1 MADAAN
7 ANTLNTAL
15 VQLPAIIIA
24 FGGLIAA
31 GAAAWKSLTDKMEI
45 ATKKVEDVHLAIN
58 SRLDEWKNETR
69 EAAVAAAIAAHAA
82 GYAAAKAELDTKK

>member
-7 ANTLNTAL
+7 VNTLNTAL

-58 SRLDEWKNETR
+58 SRLDEWKSETR

-82 GYAAAKAELDTKK
+82 GYAAAKAELDTHK